1 MRQSF
6 LVEIDPVINLFNRY
20 DERVTR
26 SNRFDRHEGNA
37 HIVAIHEVCGEIP
50 SDDHAEYCGHSVDSG
65 TSVNVVATVAY
76 ALMKRA
82 SILQSLWLADVAWL
96 LVAILIATRSVF
108 GVWMPWLATT
118 PTGTMMPLV
127 GLVLLGAWLAIYV
140 TYRSGETTVQSSSFG
155 QVLAIVF
162 PTLAVTAFGLVL
174 SREYWSRSWL
184 LTVFGLWIV
193 FMLIHRLVSR
203 MSPWTEDMV
212 VITDAKSLAD
222 GIANSPN
229 ANVVAVVEPDGDPS
243 DVPLADG
250 ITLVVDLRSSLSPD
264 MARLVSSASVS
275 GQRVRPLV
283 DVYEEYTGRLPLI
296 HIVRGWELT
305 RPVARSKYSP
315 VKRVVDLVTVVLT
328 SFIWVPLMAITWVMI
343 RLDSPG
349 PAMYRQV
356 RVGKSGQLFTLR
368 KFRTMVPDAEIDG
381 PQFAQKNDPRLTRVG
396 GFLRRSRLDEL
407 PQIWNVVVGD
417 LAVVGPRP
425 ERPMFVERFSEAI
438 PFYQSRHLVRPGITG
453 WAQVQTGYGDSDE
466 DAFDKLTYD
475 LYYVKYSSIWL
486 DLRILGKSVWT
497 VLTGAGAR

>member
-1 MRQSF
+1 
-6 LVEIDPVINLFNRY
+6 
-20 DERVTR
+20 
-26 SNRFDRHEGNA
+26 
-37 HIVAIHEVCGEIP
+37 
-50 SDDHAEYCGHSVDSG
+50 
-65 TSVNVVATVAY
+65 
-76 ALMKRA
+76 
-82 SILQSLWLADVAWL
+82 
-96 LVAILIATRSVF
+96 
-108 GVWMPWLATT
+108 
-118 PTGTMMPLV
+118 
-127 GLVLLGAWLAIYV
+127 
-140 TYRSGETTVQSSSFG
+140 
-155 QVLAIVF
+155 
-162 PTLAVTAFGLVL
+162 
-174 SREYWSRSWL
+174 
-184 LTVFGLWIV
+184 
-193 FMLIHRLVSR
+193 
-203 MSPWTEDMV
+203 
-212 VITDAKSLAD
+212 
-222 GIANSPN
+222 
-229 ANVVAVVEPDGDPS
+229 
-243 DVPLADG
+243 
-250 ITLVVDLRSSLSPD
+250 

-328 SFIWVPLMAITWVMI
+328 SFIWIPLMAITWVMI